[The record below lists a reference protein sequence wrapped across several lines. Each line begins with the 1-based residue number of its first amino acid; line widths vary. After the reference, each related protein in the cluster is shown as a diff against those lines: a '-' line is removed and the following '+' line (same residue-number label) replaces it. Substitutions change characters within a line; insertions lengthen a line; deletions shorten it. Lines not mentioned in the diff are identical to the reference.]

1 MTAEDFKVLIEP
13 CFVQGPTR
21 DRAVETFCIKLRPYF
36 WVLLSRL
43 SPADPSIAED
53 ALQAAFVKFIDIFNG
68 SGERR
73 ILSPGYYVTIAKHCL
88 IDEIRRRKKYVELDE
103 LLLEHEAIP
112 EAKGAVKENHEDLV
126 LITME
131 RMGQKCRF
139 VLERYYLADIKGPQL
154 AKELGISPQSVPMIV
169 KRCRDELRS
178 LLKAQ
183 GLTR

>member
-1 MTAEDFKVLIEP
+1 MFRAGPNTRSGCRNFLHQVAALFLGPSFEAE
-13 CFVQGPTR
+13 
-21 DRAVETFCIKLRPYF
+21 
-36 WVLLSRL
+36 S
-43 SPADPSIAED
+43 ADPSIAED

-131 RMGQKCRF
+131 RMGQNCRF

-154 AKELGISPQSVPMIV
+154 AKEVGISPQSVPMIV